1 MKTDN
6 KKAYAHSGLESDV
19 LSKYARKVCAY
30 LANNR
35 GIIRFV
41 KRKIN
46 KRMRQHSKKLSK
58 QIEI

>member
-6 KKAYAHSGLESDV
+6 KRAYAQSGLEMDV
-19 LSKYARKVCAY
+19 LSKYARTVCAY

-46 KRMRQHSKKLSK
+46 KRMRQYNK
-58 QIEI
+58 QLTREIE